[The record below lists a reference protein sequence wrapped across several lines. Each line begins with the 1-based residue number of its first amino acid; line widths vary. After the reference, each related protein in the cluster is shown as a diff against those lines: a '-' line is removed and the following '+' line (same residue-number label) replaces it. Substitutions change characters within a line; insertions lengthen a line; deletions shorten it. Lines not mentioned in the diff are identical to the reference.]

1 MSDIQPLDT
10 PLWSFSLAVYGAEG
24 VAAECLDLQ
33 DRLDLDVN
41 LLLFAAFTGAIG
53 GVTLTAEDL
62 AAAAE
67 AVAPWHNDVVRTL
80 REARRTLKP
89 LAADIEDPLRVA
101 ATSVRAQVKN
111 AELNAEK
118 IEQAMLWTWGE
129 RHFESRRRGDRN
141 EALAAN
147 LSAVL
152 AFYRADGRE
161 QSAVT
166 RLRDVAAR
174 QVRKP

>member
-1 MSDIQPLDT
+1 MQPLDT
-10 PLWSFSLAVYGAEG
+10 PLWSFSLAVYGADG

-41 LLLFAAFTGAIG
+41 LLLFAAFAGAVG
-53 GVTLTAEDL
+53 GVTLSAEDL
-62 AAAAE
+62 AAATE
-67 AVAPWHNDVVRTL
+67 TVAPWHNDVVRTL

-89 LAADIEDPLRVA
+89 LAVDIEDPLRVA

-129 RHFESRRRGDRN
+129 RHFEGRPRGDRN
-141 EALAAN
+141 DALAAN

-152 AFYRADGRE
+152 AFYRGDGRD
-161 QSAVT
+161 QSSIV
-166 RLRDVAAR
+166 RLREAAAR
-174 QVRKP
+174 QVRKS